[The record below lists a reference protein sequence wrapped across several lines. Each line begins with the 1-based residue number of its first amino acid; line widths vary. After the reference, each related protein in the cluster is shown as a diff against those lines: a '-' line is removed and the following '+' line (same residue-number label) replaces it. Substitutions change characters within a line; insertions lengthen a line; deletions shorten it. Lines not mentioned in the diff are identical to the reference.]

1 MELQRRLIWAY
12 EQFDKTVVFEHIAFP
27 VVLIT
32 GLLMFFMAGW
42 SIDSQWLLINLGIV
56 IGFFIPLEILD
67 ISCSGNKNFEV
78 SENCVSL
85 GGHYNTVGD
94 FPCGG

>member
-12 EQFDKTVVFEHIAFP
+12 EQFDKTVVLEHIAFP

-67 ISCSGNKNFEV
+67 ISCAGTKNFET
-78 SENCVSL
+78 SRE
-85 GGHYNTVGD
+85 
-94 FPCGG
+94 

>member
-12 EQFDKTVVFEHIAFP
+12 EQFDKTVVLEHIAFP

-42 SIDSQWLLINLGIV
+42 SIAVNG
-56 IGFFIPLEILD
+56 
-67 ISCSGNKNFEV
+67 C
-78 SENCVSL
+78 
-85 GGHYNTVGD
+85 
-94 FPCGG
+94 